1 MTTTSGALSGEHGET
16 AVRLRLAIARLF
28 RQLKRSNPGDL
39 TLSQWSALAAIGEAG
54 AIRNSDLAAV
64 ENTSAPSMTRV
75 VASLEEAGMVS
86 RRPDPNDRRSSFVVV
101 SALGAARL
109 EWARGLAAES
119 LLARLSKLPPDALAQ
134 VETALQ
140 VLEQLADIPD
150 D

>member
-1 MTTTSGALSGEHGET
+1 
-16 AVRLRLAIARLF
+16 
-28 RQLKRSNPGDL
+28 
-39 TLSQWSALAAIGEAG
+39 
-54 AIRNSDLAAV
+54 
-64 ENTSAPSMTRV
+64 MTRV

-119 LLARLSKLPPDALAQ
+119 LLARLSKLPPDGLAQ